1 MHIPLR
7 YDELDAKARKAVF
20 KMFIERVR
28 NNGAATNTATTITAE
43 DYDCEA
49 VPSPT
54 LATTGGEARAP
65 NKVAEFTDEDY
76 NELARYSLNG
86 RQIKNTVI
94 TAHRVARQKSEALGM
109 RQIRNYLGVVMDF
122 ERDIKGGPGYQEAM
136 RSYF

>member
-43 DYDCEA
+43 DYDCEV
-49 VPSPT
+49 VPPPKVVAGS
-54 LATTGGEARAP
+54 AGGP
-65 NKVAEFTDEDY
+65 NLVAEFTDEDY

-94 TAHRVARQKSEALGM
+94 TAHRVARQKSEPLGM